1 MSCIWSVDFFV
12 KDEEAENPE
21 KNYRTRQGR
30 QPTRSLD
37 REATL
42 SQLSHPCFSIVMK
55 HQSRYEEKY
64 AYRFP
69 FATVPVATVCADHVN
84 SQGKARTDSNV
95 SNVWN
100 CDLRNT
106 SINNRLVR
114 RFDPADQC
122 IGLQFETNFRLNC
135 KAKNKG

>member
-1 MSCIWSVDFFV
+1 MKKRRTQRRTLGRD
-12 KDEEAENPE
+12 KDDNLQEVSTHMGFLHGPH
-21 KNYRTRQGR
+21 RW
-30 QPTRSLD
+30 
-37 REATL
+37 EATL

-69 FATVPVATVCADHVN
+69 FATVPVATVSVDHVTN
-84 SQGKARTDSNV
+84 QGKARTDSNV

-114 RFDPADQC
+114 RVDPADQC
-122 IGLQFETNFRLNC
+122 ISLQFETNFRLNC